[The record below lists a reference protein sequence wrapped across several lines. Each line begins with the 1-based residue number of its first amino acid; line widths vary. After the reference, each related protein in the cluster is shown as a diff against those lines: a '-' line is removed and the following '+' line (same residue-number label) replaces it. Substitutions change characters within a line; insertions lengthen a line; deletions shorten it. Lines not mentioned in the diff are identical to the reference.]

1 MGISTIKKT
10 HSTGRLRNVD
20 ETHPEVDL
28 GGADVAIPS
37 SVVRI
42 KGGVHARAL
51 GVVLH
56 TRTRTLKAVFNHL
69 VVGV

>member
-1 MGISTIKKT
+1 MINKT
-10 HSTGRLRNVD
+10 HSAGPLQNAD

-42 KGGVHARAL
+42 KGRPHARAL
-51 GVVLH
+51 GVVLQPEKE
-56 TRTRTLKAVFNHL
+56 L
-69 VVGV
+69 